1 MKSFARYL
9 FTGLLLLT
17 LTGVVALGKTK
28 RELVTFD
35 SDITV
40 NGTVVKAGTYDLR
53 FDEQTG
59 SLEILKGS
67 KVVATTATHVEKRD
81 KKARGTE
88 IHTISNGNV
97 DQLVSVAFSGKE
109 ENIVVGPSSQ
119 STTGQE

>member
-1 MKSFARYL
+1 MKSLTRYL
-9 FTGLLLLT
+9 FSGLLVLA
-17 LTGVVALGKTK
+17 LTGVAALGKTK
-28 RELVTFD
+28 KESVTFV
-35 SDITV
+35 SDVTL

-53 FDEQTG
+53 LDQQTG

-109 ENIVVGPSSQ
+109 ENIVVGQTSQ
-119 STTGQE
+119 STTGQD